1 MHSVIHKHV
10 KINKLKWAFCH
21 HNQQQ
26 SPAELPNKNQEDI
39 QFSSLTTDI
48 KAFYVTNDE

>member
-1 MHSVIHKHV
+1 MLKSTNQNGHSVIT
-10 KINKLKWAFCH
+10 INNK
-21 HNQQQ
+21 

-39 QFSSLTTDI
+39 QFSNLTTYI